1 MIKLKIAQRLRN
13 FLGSTALLAGKAGL
27 VPAPPAGSDT
37 RYLSATGWKELPNLG
52 TGTSVSNYLAPTSTA
67 AGVAGL
73 VVPPSFANVDGFFCA
88 DGTWKKIV
96 IPPATTYSAFTANT
110 GTAAGADGLV
120 PGPSVGADNR
130 YLSPKGWT
138 DFPSV
143 GGVSAGN
150 YVAPTSNSVSA
161 AGLVPP
167 AAFVDLDG
175 FLSASGLWKKISI
188 PTYSVFK
195 AGTALAAGEVGLVPA
210 PAAGIA
216 TKVLTTAGWSDFP
229 AQTSYSDFAPPTS
242 TSAGAA
248 GLVPSATA
256 GSLTRY
262 LSLTGWKEL
271 PAFPSIPTY
280 SAFVG
285 SSSTTAGASGLV
297 PAPQAGDESKFLNGS
312 GSWVTISTTTGA
324 TYTVFAKSKEGLVPA
339 FETADVGKILSTSGW
354 ITAPTGTGGGSTPVY
369 VGATATADGVPGTV
383 PAATSA
389 QRSMVLF
396 GDGSWKNVAF
406 NVANHTV
413 AVPYAINDLV
423 FAPDGSLC
431 FAINAVPTGAVW
443 PTSYTGSAWRRLLS
457 NVSTLIDLDISAKAQ
472 IAVADTYVVA
482 LGKLQGQ
489 LNSIGEVART
499 YSKKQIYSS
508 ATEFPIEVK
517 NATECAT
524 FVAAAPTTM
533 VNYEISEQSV
543 LYFTV
548 NTISNF
554 TINFRY
560 SSTVPLVQVLDVGKS
575 VTVTVV
581 AQHGAYAYIPTIFQI
596 DGTAVTPKWLSGET
610 PTTANTN
617 STETYTFTIIR
628 DTTTSFRIL
637 ASTSYYK

>member
-1 MIKLKIAQRLRN
+1 MIKLKIAQKLRN
-13 FLGSTALLAGKAGL
+13 FVVSTALLAGKAGL
-27 VPAPPAGSDT
+27 VPAPSAGSDT
-37 RYLSATGWKELPNLG
+37 RYLSATGWKEMPA
-52 TGTSVSNYLAPTSTA
+52 TGGASASNYVAPTSTS
-67 AGVAGL
+67 AGTAGL
-73 VVPPSFANVDGFFCA
+73 VAPPSFANIDGFFCA
-88 DGTWKKIV
+88 DGTWKKIA
-96 IPPATTYSAFTANT
+96 IPAQTTYSVFGTNTA
-110 GTAAGADGLV
+110 TAAGTEGLV
-120 PGPSVGADNR
+120 PGPAIGADNR

-138 DFPSV
+138 DFPTIS
-143 GGVSAGN
+143 GVSTGN
-150 YVAPTSNSVSA
+150 YVAPTSTSASA

-167 AAFVDLDG
+167 AAYADLDA

-195 AGTALAAGEVGLVPA
+195 AGTALAVGEVGLVPA

-216 TKVLTTAGWSDFP
+216 VKVLTTGGWSDFP
-229 AQTSYSDFAPPTS
+229 AQVSYSDFAPPTS
-242 TSAGAA
+242 TSAGTA

-256 GSLTRY
+256 GTLTRY

-271 PAFPSIPTY
+271 PAFPTIPTY
-280 SAFVG
+280 SAFIG
-285 SSSTTAGASGLV
+285 SSSSTTGTSGLV
-297 PAPQAGDESKFLNGS
+297 PTPQIGDEGKFLS
-312 GSWVTISTTTGA
+312 GAGVWTTISTTTGA
-324 TYTVFAKSKEGLVPA
+324 VYTVFGKSKEGLVPA
-339 FETADVGKILSTSGW
+339 FETADAGKILSTSGW

-369 VGATATADGVPGTV
+369 VGATASADGVAGSV
-383 PAATSA
+383 PAATMA
-389 QRSMVLF
+389 QRSMALF
-396 GDGSWKNVAF
+396 GDGSWKNISF

-413 AVPYAINDLV
+413 GAAYAINDLV

-431 FAINAVPTGAVW
+431 FAINAVPIGTQW
-443 PTSYTGSAWRRLLS
+443 PASLVGSPWRSLLS
-457 NVSTLIDLDISAKAQ
+457 NVSTLVGLDIAAKAQ

-489 LNSIGEVART
+489 LNSLGEVGRT
-499 YSKKQIYSS
+499 YSKKQVYSS
-508 ATEFPIEVK
+508 TTEFPIEVK
-517 NATECAT
+517 NATEVAT

-554 TINFRY
+554 TINFRF
-560 SSTVPLVQVLDVGKS
+560 SSTVPLVQALEVGKS
-575 VTVTVV
+575 VTVTLV

-628 DTTTSFRIL
+628 DSVTSFRVL

>member
-1 MIKLKIAQRLRN
+1 MIKLKIAQKLRN
-13 FLGSTALLAGKAGL
+13 FVGSTTLLAGKAGL
-27 VPAPPAGSDT
+27 VPAPSAGSDT
-37 RYLSATGWKELPNLG
+37 RYLSATGWKEMPA
-52 TGTSVSNYLAPTSTA
+52 TGGASASNYVAPTSTST
-67 AGVAGL
+67 GTAGL
-73 VVPPSFANVDGFFCA
+73 VVPPSFANIDGFFCA
-88 DGTWKKIV
+88 DGTWKKIF
-96 IPPATTYSAFTANT
+96 IPAPTTYSVFGANT
-110 GTAAGADGLV
+110 ATAAGTDGLV
-120 PGPSVGADNR
+120 PGPAIGADNR

-138 DFPSV
+138 DFPSIS
-143 GGVSAGN
+143 GVSAGN
-150 YVAPTSNSVSA
+150 YVAPTSTSASA

-167 AAFVDLDG
+167 AVYADLDA

-216 TKVLTTAGWSDFP
+216 VKVLTTGGWSDFP
-229 AQTSYSDFAPPTS
+229 AQASYSDFTPPTS
-242 TSAGAA
+242 TAAGTA
-248 GLVPSATA
+248 GLVPSASA
-256 GSLTRY
+256 GTLTRY

-271 PAFPSIPTY
+271 PAFPTIPTY
-280 SAFVG
+280 SAFAG
-285 SSSTTAGASGLV
+285 SSSTTAGSSGLV
-297 PAPQAGDESKFLNGS
+297 PAPQAGDEGKFLS
-312 GSWVTISTTTGA
+312 GAGVWTTINTTTGA
-324 TYTVFAKSKEGLVPA
+324 TYTVFGKSKEGLVPA
-339 FETADVGKILSTSGW
+339 FETADAGKILSTSGW

-369 VGATATADGVPGTV
+369 VGATASADGVAGSV
-383 PAATSA
+383 PAATMA
-389 QRSMVLF
+389 QRSMALF
-396 GDGSWKNVAF
+396 GDGSWKNISF

-413 AVPYAINDLV
+413 GAAYAINDLV

-431 FAINAVPTGAVW
+431 FAINAVPIGTQW
-443 PTSYTGSAWRRLLS
+443 PASLVGSPWRSLLS
-457 NVSTLIDLDISAKAQ
+457 NVSTLVGLDIAAKAQ

-489 LNSIGEVART
+489 LNSLGEVGRT
-499 YSKKQIYSS
+499 YSKKQVYSS
-508 ATEFPIEVK
+508 TTEFPIEVK
-517 NATECAT
+517 NATEVAT

-554 TINFRY
+554 TINFRF
-560 SSTVPLVQVLDVGKS
+560 SSTVPLVQALEVGKS
-575 VTVTVV
+575 VTVTLV

-628 DTTTSFRIL
+628 DTVTSFRIL